1 MLLATVVVIHRP
13 TSEQVSDSSAGTDK
27 GFDSSAGTDKG
38 SDTSVGTDKCSDS
51 SAGKDKFVVTDKY

>member
-38 SDTSVGTDKCSDS
+38 SDSSADTDK
-51 SAGKDKFVVTDKY
+51 VVVPDTY